1 MAQKSR
7 IKLTKPEL
15 DFISDPL
22 LMQIKQKLIRNF
34 QLYLNGLG
42 QHLSE
47 TFYPTNTLYKISRG
61 ENYQNQPY
69 VVLDVPQL
77 KLNHMQGNL
86 RLVFWWGNYISL
98 QYFLGIDDNLAVQIQ
113 QLPANNYVVLVTT
126 DLFSNN
132 LQEDCFMPSPQIEP
146 SHLKAL
152 HTTKICQ
159 QIAFNE
165 LENLEELVTHFLT
178 TMQSLG
184 QKKGG
189 A

>member
-22 LMQIKQKLIRNF
+22 LMQIKQKLIRNL

-42 QHLSE
+42 QHLAE
-47 TFYPTNTLYKISRG
+47 TFYTADTNYKISRG
-61 ENYQNQPY
+61 ENYQDQPY

-77 KLNHMQGNL
+77 KLNHMHGNL
-86 RLVFWWGNYISL
+86 RVVFWWGNYMSL
-98 QYFLGIDDNLAVQIQ
+98 QYFIGVEDNLATQIQ
-113 QLPANNYVVLVTT
+113 QLPANNYVTLVTT

-132 LQEDCFMPSPQIEP
+132 LQEPCFMASTQIEP
-146 SHLKAL
+146 SHLQAL

-159 QIAFNE
+159 QIAFNQ
-165 LENLEELVTHFLT
+165 LENLEELTNQFLT
-178 TMQSLG
+178 VMQKLG